1 MAASVS
7 VTVFVCNSQ
16 IKNDIAKH
24 IATRISFVGF
34 NIKCLLEELKETI
47 HILLIKILIFTEN
60 LIILF
65 FEQT

>member
-24 IATRISFVGF
+24 IATKISFVIGF
-34 NIKCLLEELKETI
+34 NIKCLLEELKKTI
-47 HILLIKILIFTEN
+47 HILKKI
-60 LIILF
+60 
-65 FEQT
+65 